1 MKDIILANKLKFLAA
16 ALATAGLLAACGGG
30 GGADTAPKAKV
41 TSVKVMGDSLADSG
55 TFGFKFTVQGSAATG
70 AGSTMI
76 WPERVA
82 DQFGQSLCA
91 HYRSG
96 DENLATYQEVATC
109 TNYAVG
115 GGRVNPLGAPASPK
129 SVLVQIQAA
138 AKAGFSADD
147 LVIIDGGAN
156 DAADVIGAL
165 IAAAKG
171 NALPL
176 NAMAAWLDSKAA
188 GTSTALMTQAGGD
201 QSKFA
206 GLVAG
211 AYLQTLAKTL
221 AGSIAQNVIANG
233 ATRVAVLNVPAITKT
248 PRFQMV
254 LAGIAAAATA
264 AAGGD
269 AAAGAAAA
277 AAKEQAFDQLVQ
289 AFNTQLA
296 ASLAGQSQVALV
308 DFYTEFKSQI
318 SNPAQYNFDNV
329 KDPVCPITGVDGSGL
344 PTYTFPTC
352 TAAALSAT
360 PGKPSPDWWQHHVF
374 ADSFH
379 PTPYGHQQVGQLV
392 SRALAQKGWL

>member
-30 GGADTAPKAKV
+30 GGADTTPKTQV

-55 TFGFKFTVQGSAATG
+55 TFGFKFTVQGSAGTG

-96 DENLATYQEVATC
+96 NEDLTTYQEVSTC
-109 TNYAVG
+109 TNYAIG
-115 GGRVNPLGAPASPK
+115 GGRVNVLGAPTSPK
-129 SVLVQIQAA
+129 SVLVQIQDA
-138 AKAGFSADD
+138 AKAGFSAND

-165 IAAAKG
+165 IAAARG
-171 NALPL
+171 NKQPL
-176 NAMAAWLDSKAA
+176 TAMAGWLDSKAP
-188 GTSTALMTQAGGD
+188 GTSAALMAQAGGD
-201 QSKFA
+201 QGKFA
-206 GLVAG
+206 GLVGG
-211 AYLQTLAKTL
+211 AYLQTLAKLL
-221 AGSIAQNVIANG
+221 AGSVAKNVVAKG

-254 LAGIAAAATA
+254 LAGIAQ
-264 AAGGD
+264 AAGGGTQ
-269 AAAGAAAA
+269 GAAVAA
-277 AAKEQAFDQLVQ
+277 QQEAAFDALVQ
-289 AFNTQLA
+289 VFNTQLA
-296 ASLAGQSQVALV
+296 ASLSGQSQVALV
-308 DFYTEFKSQI
+308 DFYSEFKNQI
-318 SNPAQYNFDNV
+318 SNPAQYDFDNV
-329 KDPVCPITGVDGSGL
+329 KDPVCPATGVDGSGL

-360 PGKPSPDWWQHHVF
+360 PGKTSPDWWQHHVF

-379 PTPYGHQQVGQLV
+379 PTPYGHQQISQLV
-392 SRALAQKGWL
+392 SRALAQAGWL

>member
-1 MKDIILANKLKFLAA
+1 MASKLKLLAA
-16 ALATAGLLAACGGG
+16 ALATAGLLVACGGG
-30 GGADTAPKAKV
+30 GGADTTPKAKV

-55 TFGFKFTVQGSAATG
+55 TFGFKFTVQGSALTG
-70 AGSTMI
+70 AGSTPI
-76 WPERVA
+76 WPERIA
-82 DQFGQSLCA
+82 DQFSQSLCA
-91 HYRSG
+91 HYRAG
-96 DENLATYQEVATC
+96 DENLTTYQEVASC

-115 GGRVNPLGAPASPK
+115 GGRVNPLDAPTSPK

-138 AKAGFSADD
+138 SKAGFSADD

-165 IAAAKG
+165 IAAARG
-171 NALPL
+171 NSQPL
-176 NAMAAWLDSKAA
+176 NAMVAWLDSKAP

-201 QSKFA
+201 ASKFA
-206 GLVAG
+206 GLAAG

-221 AGSIAQNVIANG
+221 AGSIAQNVIAKG

-254 LAGIAAAATA
+254 LASIAQ
-264 AAGGD
+264 AAGGGET
-269 AAAGAAAA
+269 GAAAA
-277 AAKEQAFDQLVQ
+277 AKQEAAFDSLVQ
-289 AFNTQLA
+289 VFNTQLA

-318 SNPAQYNFDNV
+318 SNPAQYDFDNV
-329 KDPVCPITGVDGSGL
+329 KDPVCPATGVDGSGL

-379 PTPYGHQQVGQLV
+379 PTPYGHQQLSQLV
-392 SRALAQKGWL
+392 ARSLSQKGWL

>member
-1 MKDIILANKLKFLAA
+1 MEVIILANQFKLLAA

-30 GGADTAPKAKV
+30 GGADTTPKAKV
-41 TSVKVMGDSLADSG
+41 TSVKVMGDSLSDSG
-55 TFGFKFTVQGSAATG
+55 TFGFKFTVQGSAPTG

-76 WPERVA
+76 WPERIA
-82 DQFGQSLCA
+82 DQYSQSLCA
-91 HYRSG
+91 HYRAG
-96 DENLATYQEVATC
+96 DENLTSYQEVASC

-115 GGRVNPLGAPASPK
+115 GGRVNPLGAPATSPL

-138 AKAGFSADD
+138 SKAGFSADD

-171 NALPL
+171 NSQPL
-176 NAMAAWLDSKAA
+176 NAMVAWLDSKAP
-188 GTSTALMTQAGGD
+188 GTSAALMTQAGGD
-201 QSKFA
+201 ASKFA
-206 GLVAG
+206 GLAAG
-211 AYLQTLAKTL
+211 AYLQTLAKAL
-221 AGSIAQNVIANG
+221 AGSIAQNVVAKG

-254 LAGIAAAATA
+254 LASIAQ
-264 AAGGD
+264 AAGGGD
-269 AAAGAAAA
+269 QGAAV
-277 AAKEQAFDQLVQ
+277 AAKQEASFDALVQ
-289 AFNTQLA
+289 AFNAQLA
-296 ASLAGQSQVALV
+296 ASLAGQSQVAVV
-308 DFYTEFKSQI
+308 DFYTEFKNQI
-318 SNPAQYNFDNV
+318 SNPAQYDFDNV
-329 KDPVCPITGVDGSGL
+329 KDPVCPVTGVDGSGL

-360 PGKPSPDWWQHHVF
+360 PGKTSPDWWQHHVF

-379 PTPYGHQQVGQLV
+379 PTPYGHQQMSQLV